1 MGVLY
6 FVAIDFRRG
15 RYNVSKGTV
24 KILEW
29 THGAD
34 TFKVEANPDTAGIV
48 YVGYLDE
55 VREKIQ
61 KWVVFSRTP
70 EGASSAMQTHIAKE
84 IARAEKKIHAL
95 NIANNEVKG
104 D

>member
-6 FVAIDFRRG
+6 FVAVDFFRN
-15 RYNVSKGTV
+15 RYKVSKGTV
-24 KILEW
+24 EILEKKYS
-29 THGAD
+29 GNSY
-34 TFKVEANPDTAGIV
+34 KVEANPNTAGII
-48 YVGYLDE
+48 YVGNLDE
-55 VREKIQ
+55 VIEKIQ
-61 KWVVFSRTP
+61 KWVVFSETP
-70 EGASSAMQTHIAKE
+70 EGASSAMQTQIAKE